1 MKTTERIV
9 RLNDD
14 TWLYEITTED
24 PVILTG
30 PFTVRYPMRHD
41 PNYFVPEYA
50 CHEDNTIVRNY
61 TNTSRH
67 ERANPTPEPPQP
79 PVQVAAGVADSLAG
93 RWVGRPRI
101 ATIDVDIELEFTKN
115 ADGTVNGKLIG
126 TNLGRIDRTLRNFT
140 IADRTVYFTLPNV
153 DPWRFSG
160 DLGDGT
166 ITGVVASAQGG
177 VPVTFRKQR

>member
-1 MKTTERIV
+1 
-9 RLNDD
+9 
-14 TWLYEITTED
+14 
-24 PVILTG
+24 
-30 PFTVRYPMRHD
+30 MRND
-41 PNYFVPEYA
+41 PNYLVPEYA

-79 PVQVAAGVADSLAG
+79 PVTVAAGLADTLAG

-126 TNLGRIDRTLRNFT
+126 TNLGPIDRPLRNFT
-140 IADRTVYFTLPNV
+140 IVDRTMYFTLPNV

-160 DLGDGT
+160 DIREGGSID
-166 ITGVVASAQGG
+166 GVVASAQGG
-177 VPVTFRKQR
+177 VPVTFRRAAR